1 MIQTT
6 QQQIIRDG
14 KCKQIDRLVS
24 EAIEI
29 FQTFPDEITSKIP
42 TLYFSYKPR
51 SNRLGAYY
59 LESHQLEINMAQF
72 IKVDANFK
80 QILNREEMISVMAH
94 ELGHARYYLIW
105 SEEKR
110 AAWRIAVQ
118 RTSPITEYTRRVRN
132 NAASKKA
139 KTLKKY
145 PHMRDCQDQI
155 PSLVRAA
162 GRFASEQWAEWCA
175 IQSGAKMANT
185 VFWPAV
191 GKLTPIAERF

>member
-139 KTLKKY
+139 KYLKAHPWMKAQQQTS
-145 PHMRDCQDQI
+145 PT
-155 PSLVRAA
+155 LVRAA